1 MSKVDERVWAGI
13 DVLLDD
19 YARLMPEDQVLVA
32 YTPESR
38 ESAAWIATVLRMRGM
53 EAALLGMRPKPFPD
67 ETFPQRLD
75 AALPPPESL
84 KGKLVIITVERDS
97 MSHMMTFRNALAR
110 YDLDK
115 WLAVR
120 IINASQDFFLKALN
134 VRSGM
139 LSELNAGLLDR
150 FMKAREL
157 KVKTPSGTDLRIG
170 LDSERYRWI
179 SNRGVWRPG
188 SFVILPAGE
197 VATFPG
203 TVDGVL
209 VADGAFNIN
218 ALTQVDARL
227 AKNPIRIR
235 IQDGHA
241 VDYECDSPE
250 VSRLVEAVF
259 AQPNSRRVGEVGFGT
274 NGGLG
279 EFISMNSHINE
290 RHPGVHLGFGQ
301 HNQSIHVLDYYSP
314 IHMDLIS
321 PGGQVWVD
329 DDQVPLDLLNL
340 KPSQVPHPKLVF
352 NEDID
357 GNCCGL
363 TGDEEMREVCP
374 LPDRLKA
381 STRTQ
386 RAG

>member
-13 DVLLDD
+13 DVLLGD

-38 ESAAWIATVLRMRGM
+38 ESAAWIATALRMRGM
-53 EAALLGMRPKPFPD
+53 EACLLGMRPRPLKD
-67 ETFPQRLD
+67 ETFAERLD
-75 AALPPPESL
+75 AALPHPERL
-84 KGKLVIITVERDS
+84 RGKLILITVERDS
-97 MSHMMTFRNALAR
+97 MSHMQIIRDALMR

-115 WLAVR
+115 WLVVR
-120 IINASQDFFLKALN
+120 IINASQEFFIKALN
-134 VRSGM
+134 VKSGT
-139 LSELNAGLLDR
+139 LSEINSGLLDR

-157 KVKTPSGTDLRIG
+157 RVKTPSGTDLRIG
-170 LDSERYRWI
+170 LDSDRYRWI

-188 SFVILPAGE
+188 SFLILPAGE
-197 VATFPG
+197 VATFPS

-209 VADGAFNIN
+209 VADGAFNVN
-218 ALTQVDARL
+218 AMTPVDARL

-235 IQDGHA
+235 IKDGQA
-241 VDYECDSPE
+241 VDHECNSPE

-259 AQPNSRRVGEVGFGT
+259 AQPHSRRVGEVGFGT

-279 EFISMNSHINE
+279 DFIPMNSHLNE
-290 RHPGVHLGFGQ
+290 RQPGVHLGFGQ
-301 HNQSIHVLDYYSP
+301 HNQSIHVMDYFSP

-321 PGGQVWVD
+321 PGGHVWVD
-329 DDQVPLDLLNL
+329 DDPVPLDLLKL
-340 KPSQVPHPKLVF
+340 TPSQLPHPRLVF

-363 TGDEEMREVCP
+363 TGEDELRELCP
-374 LPDRLKA
+374 LPVREKA
-381 STRTQ
+381 VPRTQ
-386 RAG
+386 QAG

>member
-19 YARLMPEDQVLVA
+19 YARLMPEDQVLIA

-38 ESAAWIATVLRMRGM
+38 ESAAWIATALRVRGKDSR
-53 EAALLGMRPKPFPD
+53 LLGMRPKPFKD
-67 ETFPQRLD
+67 ETFAQRLEE
-75 AALPPPESL
+75 ALPSPQDL
-84 KGKLVIITVERDS
+84 QGKLVVITVERDS
-97 MSHMMTFRNALAR
+97 MSHMRTFRNALMR

-134 VRSGM
+134 VKSGM

-157 KVKTPSGTDLRIG
+157 KVKTPSGTDLHVG

-197 VATFPG
+197 VATFPA

-227 AKNPIRIR
+227 AKHPIRIR
-235 IQDGHA
+235 IKDSQA
-241 VDYECDSPE
+241 VDFECNSPE

-259 AQPNSRRVGEVGFGT
+259 AVPNSRRVGELGFGT

-279 EFISMNSHINE
+279 EFIPMNSHINE

-301 HNQSIHVLDYYSP
+301 HNQSIHALDYYSP

-329 DDQVPLDLLNL
+329 DDQTPVELLNL
-340 KPSQVPHPKLVF
+340 QPSKVPHPKLVF

-357 GNCCGL
+357 GNCCGQGL
-363 TGDEEMREVCP
+363 DEEMQEVCP
-374 LPDRLKA
+374 LPDAAKA
-381 STRTQ
+381 SARTQ